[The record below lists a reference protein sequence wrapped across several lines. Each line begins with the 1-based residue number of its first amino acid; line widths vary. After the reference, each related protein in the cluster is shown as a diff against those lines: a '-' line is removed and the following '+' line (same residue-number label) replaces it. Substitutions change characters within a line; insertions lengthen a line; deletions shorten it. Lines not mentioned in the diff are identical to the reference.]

1 MDHMSLDG
9 FQPGISRFYDFL
21 SRDRKRVYMEL
32 GLSRTQIVY
41 IVDEWVLSA
50 RDREIVKRKLIDG
63 VTFEELAEEQNLSVQ
78 TIKRVV
84 YKALSVI
91 KQHT

>member
-1 MDHMSLDG
+1 
-9 FQPGISRFYDFL
+9 
-21 SRDRKRVYMEL
+21 MEL

>member
-1 MDHMSLDG
+1 
-9 FQPGISRFYDFL
+9 
-21 SRDRKRVYMEL
+21 MEL

-41 IVDEWVLSA
+41 LVDEWVLSA